1 MINLS
6 KEVREVGR
14 RPRVVVDTGPSPPV
28 VSTVVSWYVDV
39 VVWSVRDPGQ
49 PSVRRV
55 VTRFMDGFHAARQ
68 ETRNRRQTQ
77 RTETECDR
85 TEFSEFRSFVT
96 GNNFVITELIST
108 IRELVLCVDVIYI
121 FVVLYE

>member
-14 RPRVVVDTGPSPPV
+14 RPRVVVDTGAV
-28 VSTVVSWYVDV
+28 TARRVVSWYGV
-39 VVWSVRDPGQ
+39 VEPCVEPSGVVSGDPGGQ

-85 TEFSEFRSFVT
+85 TEFSEFRWE
-96 GNNFVITELIST
+96 I
-108 IRELVLCVDVIYI
+108 
-121 FVVLYE
+121 VVR

>member
-28 VSTVVSWYVDV
+28 VSYRGTVDV
-39 VVWSVRDPGQ
+39 RGPRWSVPAGVGPGGQ

-96 GNNFVITELIST
+96 GG
-108 IRELVLCVDVIYI
+108 
-121 FVVLYE
+121 